1 MNTWQNKHFR
11 LTALIALAGFG
22 QTGMALADTTLNID
36 AVADT
41 FISSD
46 PDYANRDMSAFGAMQ
61 ISADLPDYIQ
71 GIMSPRT
78 LDLLVAYDT
87 ATIKAGFDSQYGAG
101 NWHVTDV
108 QVKWYTNFD
117 ILGVP
122 AHNPQF
128 NVPAAGDFNISLLND
143 NNWFN
148 AATAGPLGLA
158 NNDLNWNSVFGAGG
172 KYGTLLNGIQ
182 NLTSDSYT
190 GGDFN
195 GTNNCSNDVCA
206 PRFWDLGDNADLL
219 ARVADGGVVSLFGT
233 AADAN
238 VTYLV
243 NQLTKP
249 GGHPQIFVSAAAG
262 VAAVPTPGGI
272 WLFLSGCL
280 PMLAGLRKQS
290 AAYGSLTSTTNK
302 FC

>member
-1 MNTWQNKHFR
+1 MNTTHYHR
-11 LTALIALAGFG
+11 ATLAAVVAIALTIPEIALANS
-22 QTGMALADTTLNID
+22 TLSID

-71 GIMSPRT
+71 GIIYPRT
-78 LDLLVAYDT
+78 LDLLVAYDM
-87 ATIKAGFDSQYGAG
+87 AAIKAGFDTQYGTG

-108 QVKWYTNFD
+108 SVKWYTNFD

-128 NVPAAGDFNISLLND
+128 NVPAAGDFNISLLTD

-172 KYGTLLNGIQ
+172 KYGTLLNGVQILGTY
-182 NLTSDSYT
+182 NYT

-219 ARVADGGVVSLFGT
+219 NRVASGGVVSLFGS
-233 AADAN
+233 AADPN

-249 GGHPQIFVSAAAG
+249 GGHSRIFVGAAATP
-262 VAAVPTPGGI
+262 AAVPLPSGI

-280 PMLAGLRKQS
+280 SMLAGLRHKPYPTTARH
-290 AAYGSLTSTTNK
+290 AAQ
-302 FC
+302 